1 LQIARAS
8 EFFPEVITKLRSGEA
23 KPSHMALAV
32 GKLTKANAPLVFNAM
47 NGRSKRQYQAELAKI
62 TPDGRLDQAAAPVKT
77 KLSFAC
83 NEGEVASFEHL
94 RGLLVTQGRL
104 AGSGSEDIFSL
115 MVEMCL
121 DQVDP
126 LRRAERAAARQA
138 QKKAAAARASAAA
151 QAPDEALVP
160 GPDLST
166 PPRRYVPAAVR
177 HEVVQR
183 AQGQCEFVG
192 DEGRRCSAR
201 VGLELD
207 HHAVLFCRGG
217 RHEARDLELTCAG
230 HNGLRAE
237 RQLGRDFMAKKIQEA
252 RTGYKGDERPGG
264 SRPRPSPHGLD

>member
-1 LQIARAS
+1 
-8 EFFPEVITKLRSGEA
+8 
-23 KPSHMALAV
+23 
-32 GKLTKANAPLVFNAM
+32 M
-47 NGRSKRQYQAELAKI
+47 NGRSKRQYQVELAKI
-62 TPDGRLDQAAAPVKT
+62 TPDGRIDPAASSAKT

-83 NEGEVASFEHL
+83 SEDEMASFEHL

-177 HEVVQR
+177 HEVVQPRSR
-183 AQGQCEFVG
+183 AVPSLWGTRGV
-192 DEGRRCSAR
+192 A
-201 VGLELD
+201 
-207 HHAVLFCRGG
+207 AVLVWGWSWIITRCCFVAEVATR
-217 RHEARDLELTCAG
+217 LE
-230 HNGLRAE
+230 
-237 RQLGRDFMAKKIQEA
+237 IW
-252 RTGYKGDERPGG
+252 
-264 SRPRPSPHGLD
+264 S